1 MSLIKIH
8 LARSLLFPSLLCL
21 DAPFVALGWAF
32 CLLADLGGG
41 GRADYGPVAAALFL
55 SLWLIYLFDRLY
67 DVTRSGVSGSLSRR
81 HEWARRHRVL
91 LGGLFVAALCSFLFL
106 VLPRLDARTILMG
119 LALGFFT
126 GLYYFAFRFSRLYLR
141 LRGAVPFKESMI
153 ALCFAG
159 GILLVA
165 GPAVFRIGFLPLVAG
180 YLSLFTANCLL
191 ISRDEREIDRLADP
205 AAYFSKDPSVPSGKP
220 ASGLPG
226 WGALF
231 ASVCGGLTLIF
242 EAGWIRSSSG
252 LILCGFFTFLLT
264 RRSGNEDGIAQP
276 LADGIQLL
284 PWLVLSVEAAWGMV
298 FA

>member
-1 MSLIKIH
+1 M
-8 LARSLLFPSLLCL
+8 
-21 DAPFVALGWAF
+21 ALGWAF
-32 CLLADLGGG
+32 CLLADLGGS

-67 DVTRSGVSGSLSRR
+67 DVARNGAADALSRR
-81 HEWARRHRVL
+81 HEWARDHRAL
-91 LGGLFVAALCSFLFL
+91 LGGLFVAALCSLL
-106 VLPRLDARTILMG
+106 LVVLPRLEARTILPG
-119 LALGFFT
+119 LALGFVT

-141 LRGAVPFKESMI
+141 LRGSVPFKESMI

-165 GPAVFRIGFLPLVAG
+165 GPTAFGVGLIPLVAG

-191 ISRDEREIDRLADP
+191 ISRAERGIDRYADP

-231 ASVCGGLTLIF
+231 ASLCGGLTLVF
-242 EAGWIRSSSG
+242 ETGWIRSSSG

-276 LADGIQLL
+276 LADGVQLL
-284 PWLVLSVEAAWGMV
+284 PWLILSVEAGWEMA
-298 FA
+298 FT

>member
-1 MSLIKIH
+1 LSLIKIH

-21 DAPFVALGWAF
+21 DAPFVALGWAL
-32 CLLADLGGG
+32 CLLADLGES
-41 GRADYGPVAAALFL
+41 GRSNYGPVAAALFL

-67 DVTRSGVSGSLSRR
+67 DVARSEKGAALARR
-81 HEWARRHRVL
+81 HEWARGHRPL
-91 LGGLFVAALCSFLFL
+91 LGGLFGVALFSFLL
-106 VLPRLDARTILMG
+106 VVLPRLDRDTVLLG
-119 LALGFFT
+119 LALGLLT

-165 GPAVFRIGFLPLVAG
+165 GPTAFRAGFLPLVAG

-191 ISRDEREIDRLADP
+191 ISHAERGIDRLADR
-205 AAYFSKDPSVPSGKP
+205 AAYFSENVSPSPGKP
-220 ASGLPG
+220 ASRLPG
-226 WGALF
+226 GGALF
-231 ASVCGGLTLIF
+231 ASICGWLTLIF
-242 EAGWIRSSSG
+242 ETGWVRSSSS

-284 PWLVLSVEAAWGMV
+284 PWLVLSVETAWEMA